1 VTGADRKPETL
12 KGFPDPPATVRGEQ
26 SSPAPHAMS
35 PPRPYTLVAE
45 LTYRCPLSCG
55 YCSNPLDLARHS
67 AELET
72 GDWRRVFAEAA
83 ALGVLQAN
91 LTGGE
96 PLVRTDL
103 AELVAAAHAQQLYL
117 NLITSGIPADRARLA
132 ALAAAG
138 LDSIQLSVQDV
149 DPHGAAWI
157 AGRDDLEA
165 KLEVAAAARELGLP
179 LTLNVV
185 IHRGNIDRVAEF
197 VALAEKIGAER
208 LELANTQYL
217 GWALANREALLPAR
231 AQIDRAREVALA
243 AAERLRG
250 RIEILFV
257 RPDYY
262 ADRPRACMDG
272 WARRYIVV
280 TPDGVVLPC
289 HQATSIA
296 GLAFENVRGRSLPEI
311 WNDSPA
317 MKRFRGEDWMPA
329 PCRTCDERGVD
340 FGGCRCQ
347 AFALAGDAGA
357 TDPACAL
364 APRHDLV
371 REARARAEQAAPAAA
386 PGIRLRRMRTTA

>member
-1 VTGADRKPETL
+1 MAAGET
-12 KGFPDPPATVRGEQ
+12 
-26 SSPAPHAMS
+26 
-35 PPRPYTLVAE
+35 PRPYTLVAE
-45 LTYRCPLSCG
+45 LTYRCPLACG

-67 AELET
+67 AELDTAGWE
-72 GDWRRVFAEAA
+72 RVFTDAA

-96 PLVRTDL
+96 PLVRPDL
-103 AELVAAAHAQQLYL
+103 TALVAAAHAQQLYV

-132 ALAAAG
+132 ELAGAG

-157 AGRDDLEA
+157 AGRDDLDA
-165 KLEVAAAARELGLP
+165 KLEVADAARALGLP

-185 IHRGNIDRVAEF
+185 IHRGNIARVTAF
-197 VALAEKIGAER
+197 VALAERIGADR

-217 GWALANREALLPAR
+217 GWALANRDALLPAR
-231 AQIDRAREVALA
+231 ADIEQARGVAAA

-250 RIEILFV
+250 KIEILFV

-289 HQATSIA
+289 HQAGSVT
-296 GLAFENVRGRSLPEI
+296 GLAFETVRDRPLADI
-311 WNDSPA
+311 WRDSPA
-317 MKRFRGEDWMPA
+317 LRAFRGEDWMPA
-329 PCRTCDERGVD
+329 PCRTCDERHAD

-347 AFALAGDAGA
+347 AFALVGDAGA

-364 APRHDLV
+364 SPRHDIV
-371 REARARAEQAAPAAA
+371 RDVRARAEHPPAAPA
-386 PGIRLRRMRTTA
+386 PIRLRRWQKDEQGGREKQRTRG